1 MPLRQLLHLLS
12 KINDD
17 DEEDDDTTYNVLIY
31 DILELWLIQLYIK
44 YEQSFFYMT
53 VT

>member
-1 MPLRQLLHLLS
+1 MPLRQLWHLLS

-17 DEEDDDTTYNVLIY
+17 EEEDDDTTYSVLIY
-31 DILELWLIQLYIK
+31 DILELWLIQHYIK
-44 YEQSFFYMT
+44 YEQFFFYMT